1 MFSSFDND
9 LFKQAVPSPV
19 LKVPWFY
26 AGDKHD
32 AYDASLLFS
41 KYKRS

>member
-9 LFKQAVPSPV
+9 LSKQAVPSQI

-26 AGDKHD
+26 VGDKFD
-32 AYDASLLFS
+32 AYDASLLFP
-41 KYKRS
+41 KY